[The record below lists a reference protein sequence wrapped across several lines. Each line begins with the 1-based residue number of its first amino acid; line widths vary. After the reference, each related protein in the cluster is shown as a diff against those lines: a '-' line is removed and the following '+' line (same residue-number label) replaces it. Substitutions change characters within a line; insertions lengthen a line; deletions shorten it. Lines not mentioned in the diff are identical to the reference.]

1 MGKINYARVIAGA
14 IVASVF
20 YFVADGII
28 HGVFLGQ
35 DHMAA
40 ITGAGKPIE
49 HHPTSYLYFA
59 IFDLG
64 KGFIAMLIY
73 AAARPRFG
81 AGVRT
86 AVWAGL
92 MAWLAIEALPAVAA
106 MPFPFYETSFYW
118 KVIGLEL
125 VPMVIG
131 AILGAWIYRE

>member
-35 DHMAA
+35 EHMAA

-49 HHPTSYLYFA
+49 HDPTSYLYFA

-92 MAWLAIEALPAVAA
+92 MAWLAIEVLPAVGA

-118 KVIGLEL
+118 KVIALEL